1 MDKYLIVAPATFGAG
16 ARLGLS
22 KEQAAARANALKEV
36 AKGVFVAQQP
46 VQFKA
51 GEVIGIDGDLPKA
64 LGEAVAAPKAK
75 KAAKPAA
82 PEATD
87 EAAPAEPGESP
98 AE

>member
-1 MDKYLIVAPATFGAG
+1 MDKYLVVAPATFGAG

-22 KEQAAARANALKEV
+22 KEQAAARAHALKEV
-36 AKGVFVAQQP
+36 GKGVYVAQQP

-51 GEVIGIDGDLPKA
+51 GETVGIDGELPKS

-75 KAAKPAA
+75 KSAKPAA
-82 PEATD
+82 SESTD
-87 EAAPAEPGESP
+87 EAAPAEAGESP